1 MSSPDVWIDARARL
15 EAADLGGATI
25 AWPNE
30 PFDLPEP
37 LAPYLVAEI
46 SGDMSEPI
54 ELGSGGT
61 WQEDGTVW
69 VHVMVPS
76 FTGLTDGLALR
87 KTVANLFRG
96 VSAGGIVYRGAQ
108 MDPGGTADDAGNWF
122 RLSLGVQ
129 YVFQDR

>member
-1 MSSPDVWIDARARL
+1 MASPEVWTDARARL
-15 EAADLGGATI
+15 EAAALGGTTI

-69 VHVMVPS
+69 VHVMVPVGEGI
-76 FTGLTDGLALR
+76 TAGLALR
-87 KTVANLFRG
+87 KTIANLFRG
-96 VSAGGIVYRGAQ
+96 VIAGGIVYRSAQ
-108 MDPGGTADDAGNWF
+108 MDPGGTDDEGNWF

-129 YVFQDR
+129 YIFQDR